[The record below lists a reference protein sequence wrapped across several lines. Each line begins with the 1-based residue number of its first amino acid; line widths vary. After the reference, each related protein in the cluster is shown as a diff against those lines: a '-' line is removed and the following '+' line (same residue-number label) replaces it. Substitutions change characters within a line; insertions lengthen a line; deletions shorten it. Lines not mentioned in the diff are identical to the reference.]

1 MTLPLSSIR
10 ILLTQAMT
18 VLVLGGCV
26 ARPGLDVDLARRRSS
41 DAPPSGYAALNAEP
55 FPVEAVDT
63 TRIDPAY
70 LRREVDYVTSEP
82 VGTIVVDTA
91 ARYLYLVEPGGR
103 ARRYGVG
110 VGAEGMTWSG
120 VARVGAKQEWP
131 DWYPTREM
139 IARRPD
145 IVGML
150 SPLRSGRGIASGK
163 ANPVGARGLYLWVD
177 GRDTLYRIHGT
188 LEPYTIGQAV
198 SSGCIRM
205 VDQDVI
211 DLYARVAI
219 GTKVVVLPPR
229 PGTGGIETAGEPRD
243 GMGEAG

>member
-1 MTLPLSSIR
+1 MTFPLTSIR
-10 ILLTQAMT
+10 IIVTKAAAL
-18 VLVLGGCV
+18 LVLGGCV
-26 ARPGLDVDLARRRSS
+26 AGPGIDVDLARRRSE
-41 DAPPSGYAALNAEP
+41 DAPPAGYAALTSER

-70 LRREVDYVTSEP
+70 LQREIDYVTSEP
-82 VGTIVVDTA
+82 VGAIVVDTA

-110 VGAEGMTWSG
+110 VGAEGMAWSG

-131 DWYPTREM
+131 DWYPTKEM

-145 IVGML
+145 IPAML
-150 SPLRSGRGIASGK
+150 SPLRSGRGIAGGK
-163 ANPVGARGLYLWVD
+163 ANPVGARGLYLWRD

-205 VDQDVI
+205 IDQDVI

-219 GTKVVVLPPR
+219 GTKVMVLPPA
-229 PGTGGIETAGEPRD
+229 PATEAAGETSD
-243 GMGEAG
+243 GMADAG

>member
-1 MTLPLSSIR
+1 MTFPLASIR
-10 ILLTQAMT
+10 IIVTKATAL
-18 VLVLGGCV
+18 LVLGGCV
-26 ARPGLDVDLARRRSS
+26 AGPGIDVDLARRRSN
-41 DAPPSGYAALNAEP
+41 DAPPTGYAALKSEP

-63 TRIDPAY
+63 ARIDPAY
-70 LRREVDYVTSEP
+70 LRREIEYVTSEP

-145 IVGML
+145 IEGML
-150 SPLRSGRGIASGK
+150 SPLRSGRGIAGGK
-163 ANPVGARGLYLWVD
+163 ANPVGARGLYLWRD

-205 VDQDVI
+205 IDQDVI
-211 DLYARVAI
+211 DLYARVGI
-219 GTKVVVLPPR
+219 GTKVVVLPPASA
-229 PGTGGIETAGEPRD
+229 PVATEAA
-243 GMGEAG
+243 GEAGDVMDEAG

>member
-1 MTLPLSSIR
+1 MILPFSSIR
-10 ILLTQAMT
+10 LILTKATIL
-18 VLVLGGCV
+18 LVLGGCI
-26 ARPGLDVDLARRRSS
+26 AGPGIDVNLAGRRSD
-41 DAPPSGYAALNAEP
+41 DAPPTGYAALVSEP

-63 TRIDPAY
+63 ARIDPAY
-70 LRREVDYVTSEP
+70 LRREIDYVTAEP

-150 SPLRSGRGIASGK
+150 SPLRSGRGIAGGK
-163 ANPVGARGLYLWVD
+163 ANPVGARGLYLWRD
-177 GRDTLYRIHGT
+177 GKDTLYRIHGT

-219 GTKVVVLPPR
+219 GTKVVVLPAG
-229 PGTGGIETAGEPRD
+229 PGTGGTETAGGPSD